1 MKKLREDGV
10 GSQQPPKRAKLT
22 RRKLQTDSH
31 TLSTPP
37 LHKSKRKYT
46 PIESHTQKNT
56 ELPQSLKTITPPR
69 RKKLIVRKK
78 KTTAKLVVAP
88 VVEPVVELVSAPIV
102 EPAAAP
108 VAEYVVAPIA
118 EYI

>member
-88 VVEPVVELVSAPIV
+88 VVELVSAPIV